1 MTDKSI
7 KKNPKINNNLFKA
20 SLYHSYIDVKNINKI
35 NVLKK
40 YEPLTKQ

>member
-1 MTDKSI
+1 
-7 KKNPKINNNLFKA
+7 
-20 SLYHSYIDVKNINKI
+20 LYHSYIDVKNINKI